1 VSWTP
6 RSLHAR
12 IADAASRKRF
22 AGGSPDAAELRAYAG
37 ELEGLDPDGAAV
49 VLGMTPELRALA
61 AARFASVLAV
71 DASPDAIA
79 LYRDWLPREQRQ
91 RESVVCAPWRRL
103 GELVQELHPPVRV
116 VLGDG
121 VFGNVEGGEAHRELL
136 AAIRG
141 ALAPGGRFVTRHAAY
156 PTDYDFEANTAA
168 RLLEGFRRGELDAAE
183 LGFGMRMTGHA
194 AAAWRRADGRLRNAP
209 IFRWCERA
217 RARGGI
223 SDAEHAAI
231 QRYHFE
237 GDNTVLPQDAWE
249 ALLEGAG
256 FRWRKHT
263 LRGRHWYAYYPVYA
277 AEPVPD
283 GGRRAPRTSTP
294 SGAPSGGILQG

>member
-6 RSLHAR
+6 RSLRAR
-12 IADAASRKRF
+12 IADAASRRRF
-22 AGGSPDAAELRAYAG
+22 EGGSPDTAELGAYAR

-61 AARFASVLAV
+61 AGRFASLLTV

-79 LYRDWLPREQRQ
+79 LYRDWLRPEQRE
-91 RESVVCAPWRRL
+91 RESVVCAPWCRL
-103 GELVQELHPPVRV
+103 AGLVGALGRPVRA

-121 VFGNVEGGEAHRELL
+121 VFGNVAGRAAHRQLL

-141 ALAPGGRFVTRHAAY
+141 VLAPGGRFVTRHAAY
-156 PTDYDFEANTAA
+156 PVDYDFGANTAA
-168 RLLEGFRRGELDAAE
+168 RLLERFRRGELGAAE
-183 LGFGMRMTGHA
+183 MGFAVRMTGHA
-194 AAAWRRADGRLRNAP
+194 ATAWRRADGRLRNAAV
-209 IFRWCERA
+209 FRWCERA
-217 RARGGI
+217 RARGEL

-249 ALLEGAG
+249 ALLERAG

-263 LRGRHWYAYYPVYA
+263 LQGRHWYDYYPVYA
-277 AEPVPD
+277 AEPCRVD
-283 GGRRAPRTSTP
+283 GRRQPRPGADSAAPR
-294 SGAPSGGILQG
+294 GGILRE